1 MNTMLKVALPLLLVS
16 AGSVVWGVQYRTERP
31 LATMN
36 AFFGK
41 VDQTYVFAGWVAGL
55 GALAF
60 LVGIAF
66 LVAGLVQASRTSSPP
81 PGDSSAQ

>member
-31 LATMN
+31 MATMN

-41 VDQTYVFAGWVAGL
+41 VDQTYVLAGWVAGL

-66 LVAGLVQASRTSSPP
+66 LVAGLVQVSRSTPP
-81 PGDSSAQ
+81 PGDGSSA

>member
-1 MNTMLKVALPLLLVS
+1 MNAMLKVALPLLLVS

-31 LATMN
+31 MATMN

-41 VDQTYVFAGWVAGL
+41 VDQTYVLAGWVAGL

-66 LVAGLVQASRTSSPP
+66 LVAGLVQASRSTTPP
-81 PGDSSAQ
+81 PSDSASS

>member
-31 LATMN
+31 MATMN

-41 VDQTYVFAGWVAGL
+41 VDKTYELAGWVAGL

-60 LVGIAF
+60 LIGVAF
-66 LVAGLVQASRTSSPP
+66 LVAGLVQASRTPPP
-81 PGDSSAQ
+81 PGDGASS

>member
-16 AGSVVWGVQYRTERP
+16 AGSVVWGVQYRTGRP
-31 LATMN
+31 MATMN

-41 VDQTYVFAGWVAGL
+41 VDQTYVLAGWVAGL

-66 LVAGLVQASRTSSPP
+66 LVAGLVQASRTSPP
-81 PGDSSAQ
+81 PSDNSAQ